1 MIPTFTPSG
10 SSHFG
15 LTAIRSGSCVI
26 GQGCKLLFK
35 LSLAILKSRGGGKLS
50 FSSEKYSGQKK
61 GVMMRRIYFLV
72 PDIATT
78 KRIVDELLL
87 SRIEERHIHV
97 IAKPGTPLEDLPE
110 ANLLQKS
117 DFIPAVEHG
126 LALGGSAGILA
137 GLVAI
142 ALPATVPVIAGGV
155 LLATTLAGA
164 GVGAWAGGM
173 VGMSYDSSRIKQF
186 EDAIEAG
193 KLLVLAD
200 VPKDRVDQIQAR
212 VKLHL
217 PQVQIEGTEP
227 AIPSFP

>member
-1 MIPTFTPSG
+1 
-10 SSHFG
+10 
-15 LTAIRSGSCVI
+15 
-26 GQGCKLLFK
+26 
-35 LSLAILKSRGGGKLS
+35 
-50 FSSEKYSGQKK
+50 
-61 GVMMRRIYFLV
+61 MRRIYFLV

-87 SRIEERHIHV
+87 ARIEERHIHV
-97 IAKPGTPLEDLPE
+97 IAKRGTPLEDLPE

-126 LALGGSAGILA
+126 LALGGSTGILA

-142 ALPATVPVIAGGV
+142 ALPATAPVIAGGV

-173 VGMSYDSSRIKQF
+173 VGMSVGNTRIKQF

-193 KLLVLAD
+193 ELLVLAD
-200 VPKDRVDQIQAR
+200 VPKDRVDEIEAR
-212 VKLHL
+212 VKQHL
-217 PQVQIEGTEP
+217 PRAQIEGTEP
-227 AIPSFP
+227 EIPAFP

>member
-1 MIPTFTPSG
+1 
-10 SSHFG
+10 
-15 LTAIRSGSCVI
+15 
-26 GQGCKLLFK
+26 
-35 LSLAILKSRGGGKLS
+35 
-50 FSSEKYSGQKK
+50 
-61 GVMMRRIYFLV
+61 MRRIYFLV

-87 SRIEERHIHV
+87 ARIEERHIHV
-97 IAKPGTPLEDLPE
+97 IAKRGTPLEDLPE

-126 LALGGSAGILA
+126 LALGGSTGILA

-142 ALPATVPVIAGGV
+142 ALPATAPVIAGGV

-173 VGMSYDSSRIKQF
+173 VGMSVGNTRIKQF

-193 KLLVLAD
+193 ELLVLAD
-200 VPKDRVDQIQAR
+200 VPKDRVDEIEAR
-212 VKLHL
+212 VKQHL
-217 PQVQIEGTEP
+217 PQAQIEGTEP
-227 AIPSFP
+227 EIPAFP